1 MFEYDI
7 HLIVCLLSVE
17 LMKVGKC
24 NIDEV
29 YLDIVGLDIANS
41 LQRADGKRST
51 WKSAGNNKYV

>member
-1 MFEYDI
+1 
-7 HLIVCLLSVE
+7 
-17 LMKVGKC
+17 MKVGKC